1 MNKND
6 DNPATATAAAGV
18 LAWDPAAVAAA
29 AAVAA
34 VVVVTDA
41 ADSLLQPL
49 NYANELC
56 SSRSLSFL
64 S

>member
-18 LAWDPAAVAAA
+18 LAWNPAAVAA